1 VHESFAID
9 LASPSNP
16 RNLSLLLVKQTVAE
30 LCMYPEGAGWSTG
43 GADDIDFAGQS
54 LCLTLK
60 DAADRVGEHIPAYQD
75 CYEAS
80 SNLYGTLLL
89 GVPFGLFGVIDTF
102 TRWEKFKGDQPN
114 DRGHFKCVG
123 AFIMI
128 LTLILDG
135 TSFITYESKCLG
147 PIKVLDG
154 VFDIHLGMGYLMLW
168 TQFGLNHT
176 ANLIKLLIPA
186 IDIREL
192 EKYGAAKTGYF
203 GSVVVPASKTSSKST
218 DATSSTSVTSSV

>member
-1 VHESFAID
+1 
-9 LASPSNP
+9 
-16 RNLSLLLVKQTVAE
+16 
-30 LCMYPEGAGWSTG
+30 
-43 GADDIDFAGQS
+43 
-54 LCLTLK
+54 
-60 DAADRVGEHIPAYQD
+60 VGEHIPAYQD